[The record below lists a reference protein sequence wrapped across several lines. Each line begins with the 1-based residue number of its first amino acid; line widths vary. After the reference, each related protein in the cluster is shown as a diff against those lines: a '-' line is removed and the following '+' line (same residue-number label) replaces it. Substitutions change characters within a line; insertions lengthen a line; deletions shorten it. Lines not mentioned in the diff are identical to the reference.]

1 LATVKQDGEQG
12 KPLSSVVEIEVS
24 WSGPG
29 KPVRQVDHA
38 TGRPMELVPR
48 LGDSLLQSLE
58 SIGQFAGFH
67 GEIMPHRPAESHSWP
82 MADGRITRLSC
93 RWIRE
98 QSRVSETL
106 AARPPLNTASV
117 AGLVSVRLGSPTGSR
132 RVGKQ
137 LLLPSYEGTWSAR
150 RGTYRV
156 LYEIDDEQLI
166 VTVTVIE
173 HRADAYRL
181 R

>member
-1 LATVKQDGEQG
+1 
-12 KPLSSVVEIEVS
+12 
-24 WSGPG
+24 
-29 KPVRQVDHA
+29 
-38 TGRPMELVPR
+38 
-48 LGDSLLQSLE
+48 
-58 SIGQFAGFH
+58 
-67 GEIMPHRPAESHSWP
+67 